1 MIKDEIRVAVN
12 NLLTLLEK
20 HNTPGFVL
28 IPEPHN
34 PLYGEI
40 AFKENK
46 LHDYLR
52 DVMTTAAMKDQYS
65 RISVLQDN
73 NELITALKTYK
84 DIDVNFEKNVR
95 SVFTEKGCTDEFIS
109 SILIHVLKE
118 DKIDRTLDKRRKNK
132 KLSAK

>member
-1 MIKDEIRVAVN
+1 
-12 NLLTLLEK
+12 
-20 HNTPGFVL
+20 
-28 IPEPHN
+28 
-34 PLYGEI
+34 
-40 AFKENK
+40 
-46 LHDYLR
+46 
-52 DVMTTAAMKDQYS
+52 MTTAAMKDQYS

-132 KLSAK
+132 KLSAKRYTKA

>member
-12 NLLTLLEK
+12 NLLNLLEK